1 MILIGLL
8 LIGIALII
16 VGVIIAVIGGLPIL
30 LVVGK
35 FMLEAAIGYGI
46 YRMIKKSKG
55 ER

>member
-16 VGVIIAVIGGLPIL
+16 VGLIIAVIGGLPIL

-35 FMLEAAIGYGI
+35 FLLEAAIGYSV
-46 YRMIKKSKG
+46 YKLIKKSKG